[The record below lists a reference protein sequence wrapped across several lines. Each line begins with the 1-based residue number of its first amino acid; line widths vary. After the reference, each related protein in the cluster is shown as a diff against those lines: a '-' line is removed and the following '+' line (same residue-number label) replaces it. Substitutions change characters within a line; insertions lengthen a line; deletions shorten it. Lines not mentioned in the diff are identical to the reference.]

1 MYRGG
6 MEPQHTPAT
15 LPIKLAIAD
24 SLRIAIEQGDLGPG
38 DSLPT
43 LNELT
48 EEWGCSITSAR
59 EALGILKQQ
68 GLVSGGR
75 GRPLRVRSR
84 GVPTVRSSTRHQ
96 LEKDRVHL
104 PLEERKK
111 VGTSELETK
120 TQLEDVVFSATYDQ
134 APATAEISRE
144 LGITEGDEV
153 LIRFFEMKSPK
164 SGYRTAW
171 SVSYI
176 PISLISQNPELLDST
191 NEPWPGG
198 TMHQLSTVGIE
209 VIKVVDDVTSRMS
222 TTVERELWGL
232 ESGVPMMKVRRKSY
246 DKNGQAV
253 EISDAEFPA
262 DRTLLEFVTELKEWN
277 NE

>member
-1 MYRGG
+1 
-6 MEPQHTPAT
+6 MEPQHTPAA

-24 SLRIAIEQGDLGPG
+24 SLRIAIERGELGPG

-48 EEWGCSITSAR
+48 DEWGCSITSAR

-75 GRPLRVRSR
+75 GRPLRVRSC
-84 GVPTVRSSTRHQ
+84 GIPTVRSSTRHQ
-96 LEKDRVHL
+96 WEKNRVNL
-104 PLEERKK
+104 PPEERQK

-120 TQLEDVVFSATYDQ
+120 TQLEDVVFTATYDR

-144 LGITEGDEV
+144 FGISEGEEV
-153 LIRFFEMKSPK
+153 LLRFFEMKSPK
-164 SGYRTAW
+164 NGKRTSW

-176 PISLISQNPELLDST
+176 PVDLISQNPDLFDSS

-209 VIKVVDDVTSRMS
+209 VMKVVDEVTSRMS

-246 DKNGQAV
+246 DKNEKAV
-253 EISDAEFPA
+253 EISDADFPA
-262 DRTLLEFVTELKEWN
+262 DRTLLEFVTELQEWN